1 MSNNQFKRNKF
12 GPAGGALLVAL
23 AAPLMVAGAL
33 SLSIVS
39 PSLAAEHSSSGKG
52 GSDSHGSRGGQGGKG
67 GVGEKGQG
75 SSRSSG
81 GHGAVDK
88 IFRVDASVEEDSDR
102 PEWAGV
108 KGGKSGGGG
117 KPFGAGTK
125 KGDLFGEMY
134 IVLRDVNGVPLE
146 DANGAELVVAF
157 YYDSTGAL
165 VPVTDADGK
174 LVAIPR
180 NEEGDLLTS
189 VTVGATTY
197 EVVPGEVELGRLSVS
212 RSPSKV
218 FDHRLEEAL
227 SKLTADGAVIT
238 LDSTG
243 RLTVDGT
250 TIDSPLENLALYVAY
265 MTTGTLPG
273 VTTLPEGF
281 DPAALLA
288 AAGDKTGSISIDT
301 VVYVNSILGINKGAN
316 YYDFSD
322 YQYDRATTWS
332 DATATVLVLDAGDPA
347 DPADDVYRPTLVN
360 LYDAVFN
367 NTNWT
372 DPTSDGGADDFA
384 AAANDYLRVIEFV
397 HDNEVR

>member
-1 MSNNQFKRNKF
+1 MLITQFKRNKF
-12 GPAGGALLVAL
+12 SLASGALFVAL
-23 AAPLMVAGAL
+23 ALP
-33 SLSIVS
+33 
-39 PSLAAEHSSSGKG
+39 LAAGTTALTLSAISSAEAAEQGSGG
-52 GSDSHGSRGGQGGKG
+52 GAGGKGGQGGA
-67 GVGEKGQG
+67 GEKGKGGAQG
-75 SSRSSG
+75 G
-81 GHGAVDK
+81 GGKGGAVDK
-88 IFRVDASVEEDSDR
+88 IFRTDASEEEDSDR

-125 KGDLFGEMY
+125 KGDLFGDMY
-134 IVLRDVNGVPLE
+134 ILLRDENGVPLA
-146 DANGAELVVAF
+146 DAAGEELVVAF

-165 VPVTDADGK
+165 VPVTDSDGD

-189 VTVGATTY
+189 VTVGTTTY

-218 FDHRLEEAL
+218 TDHALEEAL
-227 SKLTADGAVIT
+227 SKLTADGAVIA

-273 VTTLPEGF
+273 VTTLPTGF
-281 DPAALLA
+281 DPSALLA
-288 AAGDKTGSISIDT
+288 AAGDKTGTISIDT
-301 VVYVNSILGINKGAN
+301 VVYVNSILGINTGTT

-322 YQYDRATTWS
+322 YQYDRATTWA

-367 NTNWT
+367 NTTWT
-372 DPTSDGGADDFA
+372 DPTTEGGADDFSA
-384 AAANDYLRVIEFV
+384 ATNDYLQVIEFV

>member
-1 MSNNQFKRNKF
+1 MSNSQFKRNRF
-12 GPAGGALLVAL
+12 GLASGALVVAL
-23 AAPLMVAGAL
+23 AAPLVAASAL
-33 SLSIVS
+33 SLSFVS
-39 PSLAAEHSSSGKG
+39 SSVAAEHSGSGKG
-52 GSDSHGSRGGQGGKG
+52 GSDSHGSRGGQAGKG
-67 GVGEKGQG
+67 GGGEKGQG
-75 SSRSSG
+75 GSRMGG

-88 IFRVDASVEEDSDR
+88 IFRVDPAAEEDSDR

-108 KGGKSGGGG
+108 KGGKAGGGG

-125 KGDLFGEMY
+125 KGDLYGDMY
-134 IVLRDVNGVPLE
+134 ILLRDVNGVPLE
-146 DANGAELVVAF
+146 DANGDELVVAF

-189 VTVGATTY
+189 VTVGDTTY
-197 EVVPGEVELGRLSVS
+197 DVVPGEVELGRLSVG

-218 FDHRLEEAL
+218 LDHALNEAL
-227 SKLTADGAVIT
+227 SKLTADGAVIAI
-238 LDSTG
+238 DSTG

-250 TIDSPLENLALYVAY
+250 TIDSPLENLALYDKY
-265 MTTGTLPG
+265 MTSGTLPG
-273 VTTLPEGF
+273 VTLPAGF

-288 AAGDKTGSISIDT
+288 AAGDKTGTISVDT
-301 VVYVNSILGINKGAN
+301 LVYMNSILGINSGTT

-322 YQYDRATTWS
+322 YQYDRAATWS
-332 DATATVLVLDAGDPA
+332 DATATVLVLDAGDPD
-347 DPADDVYRPTLVN
+347 DPADDVYKPTLVN
-360 LYDAVFN
+360 LYDAVFGG
-367 NTNWT
+367 TTWT

-384 AAANDYLRVIEFV
+384 AAANDYLQVIEFV

>member
-1 MSNNQFKRNKF
+1 MAVGTAALTLNAIQS
-12 GPAGGALLVAL
+12 AG
-23 AAPLMVAGAL
+23 
-33 SLSIVS
+33 
-39 PSLAAEHSSSGKG
+39 AAEHGSKAGGGGKAGGEGKG
-52 GSDSHGSRGGQGGKG
+52 GAHGGGGKG
-67 GVGEKGQG
+67 
-75 SSRSSG
+75 
-81 GHGAVDK
+81 GAVDK
-88 IFRVDASVEEDSDR
+88 IFRADTSEEEDSDR

-125 KGDLFGEMY
+125 KGDLFGDMY
-134 IVLRDVNGVPLE
+134 ILLRDENGVPLVDE
-146 DANGAELVVAF
+146 AGEELVVAF

-165 VPVTDADGK
+165 VPVTDAEGD

-180 NEEGDLLTS
+180 NDEGDLLTS
-189 VTVGATTY
+189 VTVGDTTY

-218 FDHRLEEAL
+218 TDHALDEAL
-227 SKLTADGAVIT
+227 SKLTADGAVIA

-250 TIDSPLENLALYVAY
+250 TIDSPLENLALYVTY

-273 VTTLPEGF
+273 ITTLPEGF

-288 AAGDKTGSISIDT
+288 AAGDKTGTISIDT
-301 VVYVNSILGINKGAN
+301 VVYINSILGINTGTT

-322 YQYDRATTWS
+322 YQYDRATTWA

-367 NTNWT
+367 NTTWT
-372 DPTSDGGADDFA
+372 DPTTDGGADDFA
-384 AAANDYLRVIEFV
+384 AAANDYLQVIEFV

>member
-1 MSNNQFKRNKF
+1 MSNSQFKRNRF
-12 GPAGGALLVAL
+12 GLASGALVVAL
-23 AAPLMVAGAL
+23 AAPLVVAGAL
-33 SLSIVS
+33 SLSFVS
-39 PSLAAEHSSSGKG
+39 SSVAAEHSGSGKG
-52 GSDSHGSRGGQGGKG
+52 GSDSHGSRGGQAGKG
-67 GVGEKGQG
+67 GGGEKGQG
-75 SSRSSG
+75 GSRMGG

-88 IFRVDASVEEDSDR
+88 IFRVDPATEEGSDR

-108 KGGKSGGGG
+108 KGGKAGGGG

-125 KGDLFGEMY
+125 KGDLYGDMY
-134 IVLRDVNGVPLE
+134 ILLRDVNGVPLE
-146 DANGAELVVAF
+146 DANGDELVVAF

-189 VTVGATTY
+189 VTVGDTTY
-197 EVVPGEVELGRLSVS
+197 DVVPGEVELGRLSVG

-218 FDHRLEEAL
+218 LDHSLDEAL
-227 SKLTADGAVIT
+227 SKLTAEGVVIAI
-238 LDSTG
+238 DSSG

-250 TIDSPLENLALYVAY
+250 TIDSPLENLALYETY
-265 MTTGTLPG
+265 MTTGTIPG
-273 VTTLPEGF
+273 VTLPAGF
-281 DPAALLA
+281 NPAALLA
-288 AAGDKTGSISIDT
+288 AAGDKTGTISVDT
-301 VVYVNSILGINKGAN
+301 LVYMNSILGINSGTT

-322 YQYDRATTWS
+322 YQYDRAATWS
-332 DATATVLVLDAGDPA
+332 DATATVLVLDAGDPD

-360 LYDAVFN
+360 LYDAVFGG
-367 NTNWT
+367 TTWT

-384 AAANDYLRVIEFV
+384 AAANDYLQVIEFV

>member
-1 MSNNQFKRNKF
+1 MSNSQFKRNKF
-12 GPAGGALLVAL
+12 GLASGALVVAL
-23 AAPLMVAGAL
+23 AAPLVVASAL
-33 SLSIVS
+33 SMSLVS
-39 PSLAAEHSSSGKG
+39 SSVAAEHSGSGKG
-52 GSDSHGSRGGQGGKG
+52 GSDSHGSRGGQAGKG
-67 GVGEKGQG
+67 GGGEKGQG
-75 SSRSSG
+75 GSRMGG

-88 IFRVDASVEEDSDR
+88 IFRVDPAAEEDSDR

-108 KGGKSGGGG
+108 KGGKAGGGG

-125 KGDLFGEMY
+125 KGDLYGDMY
-134 IVLRDVNGVPLE
+134 ILLRDVNGVPLE
-146 DANGAELVVAF
+146 DANGDELVVAF

-189 VTVGATTY
+189 VTVGDTTY
-197 EVVPGEVELGRLSVS
+197 DVVPGEVELGRLSVG

-218 FDHRLEEAL
+218 LDHALDEAL
-227 SKLTADGAVIT
+227 SKLTADGAVIAI
-238 LDSTG
+238 DSSG

-250 TIDSPLENLALYVAY
+250 TIDSPLENLALYDKY
-265 MTTGTLPG
+265 MTSGTIPG
-273 VTTLPEGF
+273 VTLPAGF

-288 AAGDKTGSISIDT
+288 AAGDKTGTISVDT
-301 VVYVNSILGINKGAN
+301 LVYMNSILGINSGTT

-322 YQYDRATTWS
+322 YQYDRAATWS
-332 DATATVLVLDAGDPA
+332 DATATVLVLDAGDPD

-360 LYDAVFN
+360 LYDAVFGG
-367 NTNWT
+367 TTWT

-384 AAANDYLRVIEFV
+384 AAANDYLQVIEFV